1 MTPAL
6 FTTTVET
13 FVSAACGFLGFCT
26 PPNENAIAAFA
37 LKVPD
42 VNATVN
48 TLLSMEAVPAAPAGD
63 VNLAEVSV
71 AQLGEPE
78 SVTMSLAPDGSA
90 APGVNARDIVTP
102 DWPAIMLDSEIEGD
116 AAMVPLMMAGKVP
129 VALVPRMTPLLFI
142 NAAFIL
148 ALADMTPK

>member
-1 MTPAL
+1 M
-6 FTTTVET
+6 
-13 FVSAACGFLGFCT
+13 
-26 PPNENAIAAFA
+26 
-37 LKVPD
+37 
-42 VNATVN
+42 
-48 TLLSMEAVPAAPAGD
+48 PAAPAGD

-90 APGVNARDIVTP
+90 AAGVNARDILTP
-102 DWPAIMLDSEIEGD
+102 EWPAITLDSEIEGD
-116 AAMVPLMMAGKVP
+116 AAMVPLMMAGNLP